1 MRKFSFLLITLFLLL
16 LILTYNY
23 LIKIYEVKVELKPKN
38 LYTDIN
44 STIEIQVIPINAL
57 GFKALFRS
65 TKSSFEIVEGEELIQ
80 IINSDSK
87 ESKLI
92 LKSRG
97 KEGKVGIKVFSEH
110 SLFPQYIEI
119 AILPL
124 RV

>member
-23 LIKIYEVKVELKPKN
+23 LIKIYEVKVELKQKN
-38 LYTDIN
+38 LYIDIN

-65 TKSSFEIVEGEELIQ
+65 TISSFEIVEGEELIQ
-80 IINSDSK
+80 IIDSDSK
-87 ESKLI
+87 ESKLT

-119 AILPL
+119 SILPL
-124 RV
+124 HV